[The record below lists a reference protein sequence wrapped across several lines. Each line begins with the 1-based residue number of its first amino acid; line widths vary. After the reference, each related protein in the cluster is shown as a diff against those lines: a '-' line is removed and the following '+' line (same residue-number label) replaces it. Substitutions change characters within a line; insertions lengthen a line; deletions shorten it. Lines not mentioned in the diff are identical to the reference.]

1 MNSRSKARKG
11 PALWSRGLLLP
22 VRSARAAGSI
32 YGRSGSLLRE
42 GTRPSEQAKDGTR
55 PQPDPRR
62 DCSTRPPAERPR
74 PGQFL
79 GNSPSHVIA
88 DNPCRKHVSR
98 PIQSGPICTRVR
110 PFGRLTP
117 DSGSL
122 TPNPQRRFR
131 SAMLSQEHE
140 FIAHPISGDR
150 RASQLC
156 GGVDDMRGRIHFSHL
171 WSNTF
176 SQIIF
181 SAPS

>member
-1 MNSRSKARKG
+1 MVIKRKTGPDLSQIQDETAQLDPQQNGLDQASSSATALSRYR
-11 PALWSRGLLLP
+11 RQP
-22 VRSARAAGSI
+22 VP
-32 YGRSGSLLRE
+32 E
-42 GTRPSEQAKDGTR
+42 TR
-55 PQPDPRR
+55 
-62 DCSTRPPAERPR
+62 
-74 PGQFL
+74 L
-79 GNSPSHVIA
+79 
-88 DNPCRKHVSR
+88 R

-140 FIAHPISGDR
+140 FTAHPISEDR

-156 GGVDDMRGRIHFSHL
+156 GGVNDMRGRIHFSHL